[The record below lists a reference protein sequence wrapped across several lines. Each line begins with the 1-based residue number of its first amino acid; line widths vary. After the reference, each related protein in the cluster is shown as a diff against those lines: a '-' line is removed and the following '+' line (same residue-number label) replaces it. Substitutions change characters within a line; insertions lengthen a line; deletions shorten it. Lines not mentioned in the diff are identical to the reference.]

1 MSINSNNFEG
11 INDPQHIEN
20 NYQYYDTNRFTW
32 CRLESLD
39 FVINN
44 IIAHI
49 DKDSEFVIIHDV
61 ENKTAN
67 GSIGRHEYILTSL
80 SYSYNN
86 NYNIFVMNEHCARE
100 LGILYQRQ
108 TINIYNAYDIS
119 FEFFYQKY
127 NYDFTN
133 FRTDKTIFIITPNSI
148 ECDDKSI
155 IYLGYCLSNQ
165 YINVKI
171 ISADDY
177 TRSQHGNSSAVDV
190 DVFNHIFA
198 AEHNH
203 RYKRFTSD
211 NIYRISDVVSIYNDI
226 SDLEPRNNLSAN
238 REKDGAVVM
247 RDMRYERN
255 TIDDV
260 KNTMHLKKYLK
271 YKQKYIELKNKYN
284 L

>member
-32 CRLESLD
+32 CKLEYLD

-44 IIAHI
+44 IIASI
-49 DKDSEFVIIHDV
+49 NRDTEFVIIHDV
-61 ENKTAN
+61 ANKTAN

-100 LGILYQRQ
+100 LGIHYQIE
-108 TINIYNAYDIS
+108 TINIYNAYDIP
-119 FEFFYQKY
+119 FEFFYDEY
-127 NYDFTN
+127 NNNFTN

-155 IYLGYCLSNQ
+155 IYLGYCLSYQ
-165 YINVKI
+165 SINVKI
-171 ISADDY
+171 ITQDDY
-177 TRSQHGNSSAVDV
+177 TKSQHGNSSAVDV

-203 RYKRFTSD
+203 RYKKFTSD
-211 NIYRISDVVSIYNDI
+211 NIYRISDVVLIYNDI
-226 SDLEPRNNLSAN
+226 TDILNSNPRNNLSADYEN
-238 REKDGAVVM
+238 DGTTVM
-247 RDMRYERN
+247 RDM
-255 TIDDV
+255 T
-260 KNTMHLKKYLK
+260 
-271 YKQKYIELKNKYN
+271 NKR
-284 L
+284 